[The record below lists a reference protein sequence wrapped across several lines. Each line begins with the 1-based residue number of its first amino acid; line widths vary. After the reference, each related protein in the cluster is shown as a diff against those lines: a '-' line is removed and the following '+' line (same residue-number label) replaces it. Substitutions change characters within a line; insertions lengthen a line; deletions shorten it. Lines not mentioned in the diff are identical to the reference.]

1 MYIYKADKRRTK
13 MAYINKE
20 STKAIRE
27 ELKRTFPNT
36 KFSVKKTAGSLGVL
50 ITVVKQDTDDVDF
63 AGIIEDF
70 DISNSIREG
79 GVYRFNTDR
88 ASEYKNFLFDTLKK
102 VAPYRI
108 YNRVDLGNNDYDI
121 YFTEQQREF
130 FNKVLEISKV
140 APVSAGVID
149 KWEDNSD
156 IMTDYFDVTYY
167 TTVRFECG
175 DFFKD

>member
-1 MYIYKADKRRTK
+1 M
-13 MAYINKE
+13 
-20 STKAIRE
+20 
-27 ELKRTFPNT
+27 
-36 KFSVKKTAGSLGVL
+36 
-50 ITVVKQDTDDVDF
+50 
-63 AGIIEDF
+63 
-70 DISNSIREG
+70 
-79 GVYRFNTDR
+79 
-88 ASEYKNFLFDTLKK
+88 
-102 VAPYRI
+102 
-108 YNRVDLGNNDYDI
+108 DLGNNDYDI

>member
-1 MYIYKADKRRTK
+1 

-36 KFSVKKTAGSLGVL
+36 KFSVKKTAGSLGVM
-50 ITVVKQDTDDVDF
+50 ITVKKQTTYANDAYDVDF

-70 DISNSIREG
+70 DISNSIKEG
-79 GVYRFNTDR
+79 GAYRFNTER
-88 ASEYKNFLFDTLKK
+88 ASEYANFLFDRLKR

-108 YNRVDLGNNDYDI
+108 YKRVDLGNDDYDI
-121 YFTEQQREF
+121 YFREQQRNF

-140 APVSAGVID
+140 APVKAGVIE

-175 DFFKD
+175 EYF

>member
-36 KFSVKKTAGSLGVL
+36 KFSVKKTAGSLGVM

-79 GVYRFNTDR
+79 GVIGLILTELQNT
-88 ASEYKNFLFDTLKK
+88 KIFFLIHLK
-102 VAPYRI
+102 R
-108 YNRVDLGNNDYDI
+108 
-121 YFTEQQREF
+121 
-130 FNKVLEISKV
+130 
-140 APVSAGVID
+140 
-149 KWEDNSD
+149 
-156 IMTDYFDVTYY
+156 
-167 TTVRFECG
+167 
-175 DFFKD
+175 

>member
-1 MYIYKADKRRTK
+1 MSYRI
-13 MAYINKE
+13 
-20 STKAIRE
+20 
-27 ELKRTFPNT
+27 LKRVEIVPESELQRLDNFVTAEEKGYPSVISPLKIVAEFDDETNRLKGYT
-36 KFSVKKTAGSLGVL
+36 SFKDLGKFHFVGNGYVY
-50 ITVVKQDTDDVDF
+50 D
-63 AGIIEDF
+63 
-70 DISNSIREG
+70 REG

-167 TTVRFECG
+167 TTVRFECR